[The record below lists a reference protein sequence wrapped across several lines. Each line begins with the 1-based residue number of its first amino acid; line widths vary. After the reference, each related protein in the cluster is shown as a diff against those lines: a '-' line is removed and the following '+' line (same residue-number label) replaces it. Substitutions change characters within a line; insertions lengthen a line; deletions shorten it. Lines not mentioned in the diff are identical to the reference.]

1 MPLDL
6 TFASQNYD
14 RVRALTEGRIAP
26 EGITLKHIELPPWFL
41 FPRMIRDREF
51 ELSEL
56 GLTLYVGTLGL
67 DKPPFVAIPVFLSRT
82 FRRSQIYVSAAS
94 NIREPKDLIGKR
106 IGEASLH
113 GHDAAVWPRG
123 IMADEHGV
131 PFDTCTY
138 YVGGVNSPSRPS
150 EWVPFRAPTNMRVEH
165 IGERTLDAML
175 EAGEIDALYTAI
187 TPKSW
192 VNRSPKVRLLFED
205 AEPLERDYFR
215 RTGVFPIMHLV
226 VIRRDVYEAN
236 RWAARALYDAF
247 KQAKQEAHDLY
258 YKTYGGRIHLLLMI
272 PLLTELIEANH
283 KMMGDDPWPYGVAP
297 NRATLE
303 TFLRYHHAQGFS
315 QRRFTPEELFAP
327 ETLED

>member
-1 MPLDL
+1 MTLDL

-26 EGITLKHIELPPWFL
+26 EGIALRHIELPPWFL

-56 GLTLYVGTLGL
+56 GLTLYVGTLDL

-131 PFDTCTY
+131 PFDSCTY

-150 EWVPFRAPTNMRVEH
+150 EWVPFREPTHMRVEH

-187 TPKSW
+187 TPKSR

-236 RWAARALYDAF
+236 RWVAQTLMQAFREAQALAYRELEETAALKVMLPWLTAHL
-247 KQAKQEAHDLY
+247 EATQREMGRDY
-258 YKTYGGRIHLLLMI
+258 WSYGL
-272 PLLTELIEANH
+272 E
-283 KMMGDDPWPYGVAP
+283 P
-297 NRATLE
+297 NRKGLE
-303 TFLRYHHAQGFS
+303 TFLRYHHAQGLS
-315 QRRFTPEELFAP
+315 PRLLTPDDLFAP
-327 ETLED
+327 EALEAFTI